1 MEDGPNFYGL
11 LRISQLSLKRF
22 FMELFLDVGETS
34 LFSKVHITE
43 KRSLSNI
50 KEKFHKTA
58 AIPQYF
64 SLDGQSEN

>member
-1 MEDGPNFYGL
+1 
-11 LRISQLSLKRF
+11 
-22 FMELFLDVGETS
+22 MELFLDVGETS
-34 LFSKVHITE
+34 FFSKVHITE